1 MGAAGS
7 AAAQQLPD
15 LPEVALDLGAP
26 NWGACAAAAADAL
39 DGVVKVQQALGEGK
53 AAQAAAVSYVG
64 GMVSRR
70 STNQVM
76 SFVVFTYSMLRR
88 SCQSNRV
95 AAALECVRW
104 LAGQGGAKA
113 SGDDAVG
120 CLQQAHMVGDG

>member
-70 STNQVM
+70 STNQV
-76 SFVVFTYSMLRR
+76 RR
-88 SCQSNRV
+88 CGNRV
-95 AAALECVRW
+95 WSV
-104 LAGQGGAKA
+104 GPHVGGARI
-113 SGDDAVG
+113 
-120 CLQQAHMVGDG
+120 